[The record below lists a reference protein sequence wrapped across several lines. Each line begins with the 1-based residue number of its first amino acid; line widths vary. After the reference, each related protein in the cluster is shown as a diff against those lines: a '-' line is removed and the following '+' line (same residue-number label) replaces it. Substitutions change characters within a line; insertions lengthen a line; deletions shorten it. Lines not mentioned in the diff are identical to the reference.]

1 MKSAMNRA
9 KKWAGWLVVVVIVG
23 AGGARA
29 LAPKPAIVNVAE
41 VTRGPLRVTLREEG
55 RTRVKARYTVVAPVN
70 GALERIT
77 LDPGSAV
84 DVGAPLAKIA
94 PRDAA
99 PLDARS
105 RGEALARRVAA
116 EAAQR
121 RAQIAITQ
129 ATTAHDFARAELD
142 RTQRLADGGNLP
154 PRDLE
159 VARNEERVRA
169 GEIES
174 ARLGAEMARAEVEL
188 ANATLQRPGA
198 DRGHEIITVT
208 APIRG
213 RIFRVIQREGLVAA
227 GASLLELADPAA
239 LEIVVEMLT
248 ADAAA
253 LPPAATVALRGW
265 GGASTLHGRVRRVEP
280 SAFTKISALGVEEQR
295 VPVVIDL
302 DDPAQPGATLGDG
315 FRVEA
320 EIDLWDAESAIRMP
334 VSALFRD
341 GASWAVFVVAN
352 GKAARRRVEI
362 GHRNGEEAEVISGL
376 AAGERVIAYPSDTLA
391 EGAAVVAR

>member
-1 MKSAMNRA
+1 MIKA
-9 KKWAGWLVVVVIVG
+9 KKWAGWLLAAVILG
-23 AGGARA
+23 AGAARA
-29 LAPKPAIVNVAE
+29 LSPKPTAVNVVE
-41 VTRGPLRVTLREEG
+41 VSRGPLRVTLREEG
-55 RTRVKARYTVVAPVN
+55 RTRVKSRYTVVAPVN

-77 LDPGSAV
+77 LDPGAPV
-84 DVGAPLAKIA
+84 DVSTPLAQIA

-99 PLDARS
+99 PLDGRARS
-105 RGEALARRVAA
+105 EALARRAAAVAA
-116 EAAQR
+116 QG
-121 RAQIAITQ
+121 RARVAIDQ
-129 ATTAHDFARAELD
+129 ATTAHDLARAELD

-159 VARNEERVRA
+159 LARNEERIRT

-174 ARLGAEMARAEVEL
+174 ARLGAEVARAEVAL
-188 ANATLQRPGA
+188 ADATLLRPGA
-198 DRGHEIITVT
+198 DRGREILTVT

-213 RIFRVIQREGLVAA
+213 QIFRVIQREGLVSA
-227 GASLLELADPAA
+227 GAPLLELADPTA

-248 ADAAA
+248 ADAAG
-253 LPPAATVALRGW
+253 LPPAAGVDLRGW
-265 GGASTLHGRVRRVEP
+265 GGGGALHGHVRRVEP

-302 DDPAQPGATLGDG
+302 DDPSKPGPSLGDG
-315 FRVEA
+315 FRIEA
-320 EIDLWDAESAIRMP
+320 EIDLWDGDPVIRLP

-341 GASWAVFVVAN
+341 GDHWTVFVVAN

-362 GHRNGEEAEVISGL
+362 GHRNGEDAEVIAGV
-376 AAGERVIAYPSDTLA
+376 AAAERVIAYPSDTLV

>member
-1 MKSAMNRA
+1 MGKS
-9 KKWAGWLVVVVIVG
+9 KKWIGWLVAALLVVG
-23 AGGARA
+23 GGARS
-29 LAPKPAIVNVAE
+29 LAPKPTAVNLVE

-55 RTRVKARYTVVAPVN
+55 KTRVRSRYTVVAPVN

-77 LDPGSAV
+77 LDPGSQV
-84 DVGAPLAKIA
+84 DVGAPLARIA

-105 RGEALARRVAA
+105 RSEALARRSAA
-116 EAAQR
+116 EASQR
-121 RAQIAITQ
+121 RARIAIDQ
-129 ATTAHDFARAELD
+129 ATAAHDLARADLD
-142 RTQRLADGGNLP
+142 RTQRLAADGSLP

-159 VARNEERVRA
+159 LARNAERMRA
-169 GEIES
+169 DEIDA
-174 ARLGAEMARAEVEL
+174 ARVGAEVARAEVAL
-188 ANATLQRPGA
+188 ADATLQRPGA
-198 DRGHEIITVT
+198 DRGREIVTVP

-213 RIFRVIQREGLVAA
+213 SIFRVIQREGLVTA
-227 GASLLELADPAA
+227 GASLLELADPSA

-253 LPPAATVALRGW
+253 IPPAAGVELRGW
-265 GGASTLHGRVRRVEP
+265 GGEGALHGRVRRVEP

-302 DDPAQPGATLGDG
+302 DAAAKPGSSLGDG

-320 EIDLWDAESAIRMP
+320 EIDLWDGDAVIRLP

-341 GASWAVFVVAN
+341 GASWAVFVATN
-352 GKAARRRVEI
+352 GKVARRRVEI
-362 GHRNGEEAEVISGL
+362 GHRNGEDAEVISGV
-376 AAGERVIAYPSDTLA
+376 AAGERVIAYPSDTLV

>member
-1 MKSAMNRA
+1 
-9 KKWAGWLVVVVIVG
+9 
-23 AGGARA
+23 
-29 LAPKPAIVNVAE
+29 
-41 VTRGPLRVTLREEG
+41 
-55 RTRVKARYTVVAPVN
+55 
-70 GALERIT
+70 
-77 LDPGSAV
+77 
-84 DVGAPLAKIA
+84 
-94 PRDAA
+94 
-99 PLDARS
+99 
-105 RGEALARRVAA
+105 
-116 EAAQR
+116 
-121 RAQIAITQ
+121 
-129 ATTAHDFARAELD
+129 
-142 RTQRLADGGNLP
+142 
-154 PRDLE
+154 
-159 VARNEERVRA
+159 
-169 GEIES
+169 
-174 ARLGAEMARAEVEL
+174 
-188 ANATLQRPGA
+188 
-198 DRGHEIITVT
+198 VT